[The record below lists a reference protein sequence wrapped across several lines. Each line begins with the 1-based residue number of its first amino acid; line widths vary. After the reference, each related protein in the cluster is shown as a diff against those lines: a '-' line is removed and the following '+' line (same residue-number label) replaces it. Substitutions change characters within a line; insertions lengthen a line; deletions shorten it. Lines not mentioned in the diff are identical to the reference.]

1 MDGHAR
7 VAVVTGGANGIGLAC
22 AQRLSGD
29 GFRVVVADV
38 DADAGPQMTAKVPGA
53 EFVPCDV
60 RSPTD
65 VQRVV
70 DRALEIGQ
78 GRLHALVNNA
88 GQTARVRFADCDE
101 ATWQRLHDVNLR
113 SVFSFTQAC
122 LEGLTAGHG
131 AVVSVASVAG
141 LVGAEDLSV
150 YSATKAAI
158 IALTRSLALELGH
171 VIRFNAVCPGQIA
184 TRMMA
189 RVQADDGLRTAVTAQ
204 IPAARLGRAEE
215 VANVIAW
222 LLGDEA
228 SYVNGVA
235 IPVDGGESAGFLQP
249 KPSGTAGERVSPGK
263 AP

>member
-1 MDGHAR
+1 MDGRAR

-22 AQRLSGD
+22 ARRLSGD

-38 DADAGPQMTAKVPGA
+38 DADAGPQMITSVLGA

-60 RSPTD
+60 RSAAD
-65 VQRVV
+65 IQRVV
-70 DRALEIGQ
+70 DRALEIGR

-88 GQTARVRFADCDE
+88 GQTARVRFADTDE
-101 ATWQRLHDVNLR
+101 ATWQRLHDVNLH

-122 LEGLTAGHG
+122 LEGLAAGRG
-131 AVVSVASVAG
+131 AVVSVSSVAG
-141 LVGAEDLSV
+141 LVGSEDLSV

-189 RVQADDGLRTAVTAQ
+189 RVQADDGLHAAVTAQ
-204 IPAARLGRAEE
+204 IPAGRLGRPEE
-215 VANVIAW
+215 VADVIAW
-222 LLGDEA
+222 LLGDGA
-228 SYVNGVA
+228 SYVNGAA

-249 KPSGTAGERVSPGK
+249 KPTGTVGDRVSLGTAP
-263 AP
+263 